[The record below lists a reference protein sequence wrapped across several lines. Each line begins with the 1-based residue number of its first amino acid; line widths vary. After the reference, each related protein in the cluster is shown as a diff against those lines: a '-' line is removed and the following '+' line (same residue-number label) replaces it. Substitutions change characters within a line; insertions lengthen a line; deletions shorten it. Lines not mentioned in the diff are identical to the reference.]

1 MDVNDLI
8 RRPSM
13 PQTAPAQ
20 PADRFTWSD
29 YRSWPDDERWELIDG
44 IAHAM
49 SPAPSI
55 KHQDVVLRLSSRLEL
70 SLRGQPCRPF
80 VAPTDVKLSECDV
93 VQPDILV
100 VCDPG
105 KITPSHIEGPPNLI
119 VEVLSPGT
127 SAKDLR
133 DKKALYERAGV
144 REYLVVDPLEHYA
157 LRFLLGAD
165 GYDKG
170 TVFAAD
176 ETLTLATL
184 GAVEIPLWEVFEVP
198 GPVAPASGAPPGAPT
213 HPCAHRRPD

>member
-1 MDVNDLI
+1 MSL
-8 RRPSM
+8 PALM
-13 PQTAPAQ
+13 PPAAP
-20 PADRFTWSD
+20 FTWSD

-44 IAHAM
+44 VAYAM

-55 KHQDVVLRLSSRLEL
+55 KHQDVVLRLSIRIEL
-70 SLRGQPCRPF
+70 PLRGRPCRPF
-80 VAPTDVKLSECDV
+80 VAPTDVKLSETDV

-105 KITPSHIEGPPNLI
+105 KITPSHIEGAPDLI

-144 REYLVVDPLEHYA
+144 REYLVVDPLEQYA
-157 LRFLLGAD
+157 IRFLLGAD

-176 ETLTLATL
+176 EVLTLATL
-184 GAVEIPLWEVFEVP
+184 EAVEIPLWEVFELP
-198 GPVAPASGAPPGAPT
+198 GPASTKPGAG
-213 HPCAHRRPD
+213 

>member
-1 MDVNDLI
+1 MSL
-8 RRPSM
+8 P
-13 PQTAPAQ
+13 ALAQ

-44 IAHAM
+44 VAYAM
-49 SPAPSI
+49 SAAPSI
-55 KHQDVVLRLSSRLEL
+55 KHQDVVGRLFVRIEL
-70 SLRGQPCRPF
+70 PLRGKPCRPF
-80 VAPTDVKLSECDV
+80 VAPTDVKLSDSDV

-105 KITPSHIEGPPNLI
+105 KITPGHIEGAPDLI

-144 REYLVVDPLEHYA
+144 PEYLVVDPLEQYA
-157 LRFLLGAD
+157 IRFVLGAD

-170 TVFAAD
+170 SVFAAD
-176 ETLTLATL
+176 EVLRSATL
-184 GAVEIPLWEVFEVP
+184 EAIAIPLWEVFEVP
-198 GPVAPASGAPPGAPT
+198 GPVEPAAVGG
-213 HPCAHRRPD
+213 